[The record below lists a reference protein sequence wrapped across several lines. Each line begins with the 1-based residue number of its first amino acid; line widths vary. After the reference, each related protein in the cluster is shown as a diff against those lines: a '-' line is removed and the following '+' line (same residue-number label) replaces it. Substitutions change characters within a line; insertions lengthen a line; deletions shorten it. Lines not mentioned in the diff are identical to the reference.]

1 MAKVAVV
8 GVVGRTNAG
17 KSTLVNALVGEKV
30 SIVSPVE
37 QTTRNTIRGIVAD
50 PRGQLVLLDTPGL
63 HKAVGELGRILNRM
77 ARRSAAGTDITCVV
91 FDASEEPQMEDVGW
105 MQRVAK
111 EQPEKVVF
119 VLNKADKAPFYE
131 TMYREAWEEARK
143 SSYQSGSGVS
153 SQSGSGVSPLQDK
166 DVNLLSRSGET
177 PLPLSSGETPLPL
190 SSGETH
196 PSSDIASQCSLRSG
210 DMLPLW
216 VKSIASTPGGA
227 KSVADALFD
236 LAEEGEK
243 LFDDEIVTDYP
254 RKLTIAD
261 SIREKYLAKLHQELP
276 HELGVVVKTIREKT
290 EKGEPTWEVEAE
302 ILVNRASQKPIVI
315 GKGAA
320 TIKYVRK
327 CSERELSDLFGVKV
341 KMELWVRVE
350 PHWMKNQRLLAEM
363 GYLGE
368 LV

>member
-1 MAKVAVV
+1 MSRVAVV

-37 QTTRNTIRGIVAD
+37 QTTRNTVRGIVAD
-50 PRGQLVLLDTPGL
+50 ARGQLVLLDTPGL
-63 HKAVGELGRILNRM
+63 HKAVGQLGRLLNRM
-77 ARRSAAGTDITCVV
+77 ARRSAAGTDLTCVV
-91 FDASEEPQMEDVGW
+91 FDAAEEPQLEDVGW
-105 MQRVAK
+105 MQRIAK
-111 EQPEKVVF
+111 ERPEKVVF
-119 VLNKADKAPFYE
+119 VLNKADRKPFYE
-131 TMYREAWEEARK
+131 SMYRDAWKACVESAGAVDGADGA
-143 SSYQSGSGVS
+143 SVPAP
-153 SQSGSGVSPLQDK
+153 SP
-166 DVNLLSRSGET
+166 V
-177 PLPLSSGETPLPL
+177 
-190 SSGETH
+190 
-196 PSSDIASQCSLRSG
+196 
-210 DMLPLW
+210 W
-216 VKSIASTPGGA
+216 VKAIASTPGGA
-227 KSVADALFD
+227 KAVGDALFA

-243 LFDDEIVTDYP
+243 LFDDDIVTDYP

-276 HELGVVVKTIREKT
+276 HELGVVVKKVVEAT
-290 EKGEPTWEVEAE
+290 EKGAPVWEVEAE

-341 KMELWVRVE
+341 RLELWVRVE
-350 PHWMKNQRLLAEM
+350 PNWMKNERLLAEM

-368 LV
+368 FV